1 MKNIKIETYFFI
13 LSLIQFINY
22 ISNKIQLIDIKQY
35 NIIQIQTINL

>member
-13 LSLIQFINY
+13 LSLIQFRNY
-22 ISNKIQLIDIKQY
+22 ISNRIQLIDIKQY

>member
-1 MKNIKIETYFFI
+1 MKNIKTETYFFI

-22 ISNKIQLIDIKQY
+22 ILNRIQLIDIKQY